1 MLTLIRNGFFFKLAV
16 SVYDIDLNLKG
27 IIDVSFFIISLIYEI
42 LEK

>member
-1 MLTLIRNGFFFKLAV
+1 MLTLMRNGFFLKLAV

-27 IIDVSFFIISLIYEI
+27 IIDVSFFIISLIHEI